1 MNESIKPA
9 LLTVEQ
15 QAQQRKARLMMLAI
29 VAVFVLPFIV
39 LPLFS
44 SPERAGKTNKGM
56 LIQPHIP
63 LAELALIYEQNA
75 VTESFL
81 EKRWILLYVI
91 PETCDAVCI
100 SARNNALYAMR
111 QVRLSLDRSVDRVQ
125 QILVH
130 TSELDDP
137 LSALLE
143 KEFSVMK
150 IVQGN
155 RQTLDPVLFSR
166 LPERHPAGSIFLM
179 SPDGY
184 VFMSYPTFVDEE
196 ESVLRARDIRADL
209 KKSIKGDRNF

>member
-1 MNESIKPA
+1 MNESLKSAA
-9 LLTVEQ
+9 LTAEQ
-15 QAQQRKARLMMLAI
+15 QVQQRKARLVMLAI

-44 SPERAGKTNKGM
+44 SPERAGKTNKGW

-63 LAELALIYEQNA
+63 LAELALTHEQQA
-75 VTESFL
+75 VTESYL

-100 SARNNALYAMR
+100 TARNNALYAMR

-125 QILVH
+125 QLLVY
-130 TSELDDP
+130 TSGLDGP

-150 IVQGN
+150 TAQGN
-155 RQTLDPVLFSR
+155 RQTLEQVLFSR
-166 LPERHPAGSIFLM
+166 LPERYPAGNIFLM

-184 VFMSYPTFVDEE
+184 VFMSYPTFADEE